1 MLAPIR
7 FAGDT
12 LNTDN
17 HVDRPTV
24 NQVTAEVL
32 RGLGL
37 LIVDSPT
44 RGFRPTETI
53 SNLPRML
60 PKNHLNGV

>member
-1 MLAPIR
+1 MLAPVR
-7 FAGDT
+7 FAGDI

-17 HVDRPTV
+17 HVDGPTV
-24 NQVTAEVL
+24 NQVTAEML
-32 RGLGL
+32 RRLDL

-60 PKNHLNGV
+60 PKNYLDGV